1 MNCEAAPIDFS
12 VSDILRR
19 SGCAAKFER
28 YFRLVLAENTK
39 INLVSRE
46 TNHADLERL
55 TAESLIPFEAGGLE
69 SVKSYLD
76 IGSGAGFPA
85 VPILLARSSREQ
97 GPLRAVLC
105 ERTVKKAAALHR
117 IVQALGVKAE
127 IIGKT
132 LEECSFDAEFDLVT
146 LRYVKLTPVL
156 LKYALSALRQQG
168 HFVYYSRPDFD
179 ARGATF
185 HAETFGFTLDKAPP
199 VKSFTVFRKN

>member
-19 SGCAAKFER
+19 SGCAAEFEL
-28 YFRLVLAENTK
+28 YFRLILAENTK

-55 TAESLIPFEAGGLE
+55 TAESLIPLEVGGFV
-69 SVKSYLD
+69 SVTSYLD

-97 GPLRAVLC
+97 GPVRAVLV
-105 ERTVKKAAALHR
+105 ERTAKKVAALRR
-117 IVQALGVKAE
+117 IVHALGVRAE
-127 IIGKT
+127 IISKT
-132 LEECSFDAEFDLVT
+132 LEECSFEAEFDLVT
-146 LRYVKLTPVL
+146 LRYVKLTPAL
-156 LKYALSALRQQG
+156 LKYALSALGRQG
-168 HFVYYSRPDFD
+168 LFVYYSQPDFD
-179 ARGATF
+179 PRSATC
-185 HAETFGFTLDKAPP
+185 HAETVRFTLDKAAP